1 MNRSKC
7 IQTLAKVNNWDIV
20 IVRGGASGLISILD
34 GIWTTYRKMG
44 EDAINTSVLVGGLK
58 K

>member
-20 IVRGGASGLISILD
+20 IVRGGVSELISILD
-34 GIWTTYRKMG
+34 GKCTTYRKMG
-44 EDAINTSVLVGGLK
+44 DDAIDTSVSQGD
-58 K
+58 